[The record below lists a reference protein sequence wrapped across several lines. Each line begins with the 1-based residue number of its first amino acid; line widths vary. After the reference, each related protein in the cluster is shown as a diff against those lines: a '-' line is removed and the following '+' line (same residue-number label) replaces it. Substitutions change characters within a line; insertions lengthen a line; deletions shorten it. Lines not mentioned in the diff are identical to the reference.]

1 VATQSA
7 ETRAIDRR
15 EEFLLDLDG
24 GLFGTI
30 RAAIG
35 FDHAR
40 QSRQAELF
48 ACGCIDISSRNGRCG
63 QKGGRNG
70 WHAQLGRVLVVEDE
84 PLLRA

>member
-1 VATQSA
+1 
-7 ETRAIDRR
+7 
-15 EEFLLDLDG
+15 
-24 GLFGTI
+24 
-30 RAAIG
+30 
-35 FDHAR
+35 
-40 QSRQAELF
+40 LF